1 MRHPV
6 QSAIIRLRR
15 ELGITQQQLAV
26 DLGKAVVTVAR
37 WETSRLPSPEEL
49 AALIQYAVDKKQ
61 DAIASELALGFLAIL
76 PLHKLTRGF
85 AAFERKEQGADIA
98 GHMLVVVRGAE
109 QARAA
114 MAFFEAFM
122 DLASREQSRK
132 KKAAAALRPL
142 LKAYLESAEGGEK

>member
-26 DLGKAVVTVAR
+26 ELGKAVVTVAR

-49 AALIQYAVDKKQ
+49 AALIQYAVDRKQ
-61 DAIASELALGFLAIL
+61 DAIASDLAQGFLAML
-76 PLHKLTRGF
+76 PLDRLTKGF
-85 AAFERKEQGADIA
+85 AAFERKEQGADVQ
-98 GHMLVVVRGAE
+98 GHMLVVVRGSE

-114 MAFFEAFM
+114 MAFFDAFM
-122 DLASREQSRK
+122 DLASGDRSRK

-142 LKAYLESAEGGEK
+142 MMAYLGAAEGGEK